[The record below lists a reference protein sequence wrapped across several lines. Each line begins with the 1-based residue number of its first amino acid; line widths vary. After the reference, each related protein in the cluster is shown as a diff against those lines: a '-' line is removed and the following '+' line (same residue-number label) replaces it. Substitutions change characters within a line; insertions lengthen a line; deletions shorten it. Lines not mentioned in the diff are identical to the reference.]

1 MSSRTNGRTLFAS
14 LGGMGDRTVPPER
27 FVGRLPQLPA
37 GDDVREGHQ
46 SAHQHQDQDNTTKKR
61 PSGHA
66 QHPGT
71 TACLAEV
78 LPGGC
83 RSRVTEGTECERPRR
98 GDCGCVRP
106 QRGSETIRPRRRGV
120 IVIIVVVIRRRRS
133 PVTGRRH
140 SIVIGLGRRRTE
152 PIRWRWGAIEIRAR
166 RRQAPLI
173 VGLGARAGGRE
184 DQQGGAGKEYAHGV
198 SIELPVGHGFP

>member
-1 MSSRTNGRTLFAS
+1 LSSRTNGRTLLAS
-14 LGGMGDRTVPPER
+14 LGGMGDGTVPPER

-120 IVIIVVVIRRRRS
+120 VVIVVVVIRRRS

-173 VGLGARAGGRE
+173 VGLGARAGGRK